1 MESTIPTAQEELTP
15 GERRYLVH
23 FGQAQ
28 SRGLTL
34 AEYCRAQGLSAQS
47 LYNISSQLRRKKNG
61 SPTSC
66 AVVASKPERARGF
79 VAVRVAPAA
88 SSVMSGC
95 RLHHRSGWMIEC
107 PDLPDASWL
116 QALVQGGEHAAT

>member
-1 MESTIPTAQEELTP
+1 MATTQSELTA

-28 SRGLTL
+28 SRGVTL
-34 AEYCRAQGLSAQS
+34 AQYCRTQGLNAQS
-47 LYNISSQLRRKKNG
+47 LYNISSQLRRKKG
-61 SPTSC
+61 LSESSV
-66 AVVASKPERARGF
+66 AVVASKPERAGRF

-88 SSVMSGC
+88 SSAIGC

-107 PDLPDASWL
+107 ADLPEASWL
-116 QALVQGGEHAAT
+116 QALVQGGDHAAT

>member
-1 MESTIPTAQEELTP
+1 MATTQNELSA

-23 FGQAQ
+23 FDQAQ

-47 LYNISSQLRRKKNG
+47 LYNISSQLRRKK
-61 SPTSC
+61 SRLPTSF
-66 AVVASKPERARGF
+66 AVVAGKPERAGRF
-79 VAVRVAPAA
+79 VAVRVAPTT

-107 PDLPDASWL
+107 ADLPEASWL

>member
-1 MESTIPTAQEELTP
+1 MATTQSELTA

-34 AEYCRAQGLSAQS
+34 AQYCRAQGLNAQS
-47 LYNISSQLRRKKNG
+47 LYNISSQLRRKK
-61 SPTSC
+61 SRSE
-66 AVVASKPERARGF
+66 ASLVARKPERARQF

-88 SSVMSGC
+88 SGVVSGC

-107 PDLPDASWL
+107 LDLPEASWL
-116 QALVQGGEHAAT
+116 QALVQGGDHAAT

>member
-1 MESTIPTAQEELTP
+1 MATTHSELTA

-34 AEYCRAQGLSAQS
+34 AQYCRAQGLNAQS
-47 LYNISSQLRRKKNG
+47 LYNISSQLRRKR
-61 SPTSC
+61 SRPETSF
-66 AVVASKPERARGF
+66 AVVARKPERARRF
-79 VAVRVAPAA
+79 VAVRVAPPA
-88 SSVMSGC
+88 SSVVSGC

-107 PDLPDASWL
+107 PDLPEASWL
-116 QALVQGGEHAAT
+116 QALVQGGDHAAT

>member
-1 MESTIPTAQEELTP
+1 MATTRNDLTAV
-15 GERRYLVH
+15 ERRYLVH
-23 FGQAQ
+23 LGQAQ

-34 AEYCRAQGLSAQS
+34 AQYCRAQGLDAQS
-47 LYNISSQLRRKKNG
+47 LYNISSRLRRKKSRSENAF
-61 SPTSC
+61 
-66 AVVASKPERARGF
+66 AVVARKPERARRF

-88 SSVMSGC
+88 SSVVSGC

-107 PDLPDASWL
+107 PDLPEASWL